1 MNLLEEIHA
10 SFPVKEVDLRQY
22 APLKL
27 AYLGDAVFEILMRT
41 LVIERVGGPVKNLH
55 KETSRFVNAGAQSML
70 VQAMLEDLTEDEMSA
85 YRHGRNAKA
94 SSVAKHAD
102 IHDYRNATGL
112 EALFGYL
119 YLKGESGRAVKLLQ
133 IAMDKTGMEVV
144 GNGK

>member
-55 KETSRFVNAGAQSML
+55 KETSRFVNAGAQSRL
-70 VQAMLEDLTEDEMSA
+70 VQAMLEDLTEDEMAA
-85 YRHGRNAKA
+85 YRHGRNAKT

-102 IHDYRNATGL
+102 ILYRNATGL

>member
-70 VQAMLEDLTEDEMSA
+70 VHLTEDEMAA
-85 YRHGRNAKA
+85 YRHGRNAKT

>member
-70 VQAMLEDLTEDEMSA
+70 VQAMLEDLTEDEM
-85 YRHGRNAKA
+85 RHTVTDAMPR
-94 SSVAKHAD
+94 H
-102 IHDYRNATGL
+102 
-112 EALFGYL
+112 
-119 YLKGESGRAVKLLQ
+119 LLWQ
-133 IAMDKTGMEVV
+133 NMQIYMTIAMLPDWRRYLGTYI
-144 GNGK
+144 